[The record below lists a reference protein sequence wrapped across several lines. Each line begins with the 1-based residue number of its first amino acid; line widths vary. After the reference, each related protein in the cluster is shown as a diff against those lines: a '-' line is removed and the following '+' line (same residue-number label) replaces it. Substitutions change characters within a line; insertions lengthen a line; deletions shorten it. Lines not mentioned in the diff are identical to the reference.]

1 VKKMMIRLPVY
12 TIASIILL
20 CTTSET
26 NAQAEIP
33 AYKPCS
39 PELFAEIVR
48 MDSIWEDSYNHCKM
62 DVQEQII
69 SEDLEF
75 YHDKGGLLTSKT
87 KLIAA
92 LKNNICGKVTR
103 ELLKGSI
110 EVYPI
115 QDYGA
120 VEMGYHRFHNIN
132 DSGQNSQFA
141 RFVHIWKKENGTWKI
156 TRVIS
161 LH

>member
-1 VKKMMIRLPVY
+1 MYFRTSFLII
-12 TIASIILL
+12 TIIVLSFTMTA
-20 CTTSET
+20 TK
-26 NAQAEIP
+26 AQPGAP
-33 AYKPCS
+33 PYKPSS
-39 PELFAEIVR
+39 PELYAEILR

-75 YHDKGGLLTSKT
+75 YHDAGGLLTSKT
-87 KLIAA
+87 KLIEA

-115 QDYGA
+115 KDYGA

-132 DSGQNSQFA
+132 DTDQNSHFA
-141 RFVHIWKKENGTWKI
+141 RFVHLWKKENGVWKI

>member
-1 VKKMMIRLPVY
+1 MKNIKTGLSIYITATITLLC
-12 TIASIILL
+12 IASK
-20 CTTSET
+20 T

-33 AYKPCS
+33 PYKPSS
-39 PELFAEIVR
+39 PELYAEIVR
-48 MDSIWEDSYNHCKM
+48 MDSTWEDSYNHCKM
-62 DVQEQII
+62 DVQEQLI

-75 YHDKGGLLTSKT
+75 YHDRSGLLTSKT
-87 KLIAA
+87 KLIEA

-115 QDYGA
+115 QNYGA

-132 DSGQNSQFA
+132 DSGQDSHYA